1 MCLDKL
7 KPVSTKKGYGWKVF
21 DKWDSKLESRY
32 FDIRYPTNKWIKDK
46 KSKPIQ
52 GDRVCYPTGFHVFV
66 SKEKAKDWGGIV
78 RKVYYKN
85 VVATGLQNIGFWENI
100 CAQVIVAKEI
110 WIEETK

>member
-21 DKWDSKLESRY
+21 DKWDSKLESCY

-66 SKEKAKDWGGIV
+66 SQKRAKDWGGIV
-78 RKVYYKN
+78 CKVYYKN
-85 VVATGLQNIGFWENI
+85 VVATGLQKMSWFEPMFAKI
-100 CAQVIVAKEI
+100 IVAKEI
-110 WIEETK
+110 YIEDKE